1 MGTITNK
8 FIIMCSI
15 LFRISAIGFAQNTT
29 AFFIFGDSL
38 VEVGNNYYIDTL
50 AKPSFPNGIDF
61 PRGTPSGRFTN
72 SRIITDIIGE
82 ELGFQDYTPP
92 FLAPNTTGD
101 TILKGVNYAS
111 SGAGILQAPGSL
123 LGERIWM
130 DKQVDYFAKT
140 RQDIISRIGASAA
153 QALLRNSLYFLA
165 IGSND
170 ILFGEYATLDKNG
183 FTDEV
188 VSSFKSQITT
198 LQHGSVFVY
207 IDGYAVTDD
216 IINNSRSYGFENID
230 YACCEVIGRHGGLIP
245 CTEMSRVCSDRKK
258 YIFWDPF
265 HPTES
270 AILIAAKYMLDGG
283 PEYVSPINIRQLANS

>member
-1 MGTITNK
+1 
-8 FIIMCSI
+8 
-15 LFRISAIGFAQNTT
+15 
-29 AFFIFGDSL
+29 
-38 VEVGNNYYIDTL
+38 
-50 AKPSFPNGIDF
+50 
-61 PRGTPSGRFTN
+61 
-72 SRIITDIIGE
+72 
-82 ELGFQDYTPP
+82 
-92 FLAPNTTGD
+92 
-101 TILKGVNYAS
+101 
-111 SGAGILQAPGSL
+111 
-123 LGERIWM
+123 M

-183 FTDEV
+183 FTDE
-188 VSSFKSQITT
+188 T